1 MPNFFCHIEISTTD
15 LKKSEKFYEKLFNWK
30 IKSADFPDYSSFETG
45 KEPGGG
51 LMKVDKINPGEG
63 VMVYV
68 LVDDVDATLSE
79 AKNLGG
85 KIIKE
90 KTEIP
95 NIGWFGLFSDLDG
108 NVIGVF
114 KGK

>member
-1 MPNFFCHIEISTTD
+1 
-15 LKKSEKFYEKLFNWK
+15 
-30 IKSADFPDYSSFETG
+30 
-45 KEPGGG
+45 
-51 LMKVDKINPGEG
+51 
-63 VMVYV
+63 
-68 LVDDVDATLSE
+68 VDDVDATISK

>member
-1 MPNFFCHIEISTTD
+1 MPNFICHIEICTTD
-15 LKKSEKFYEKLFNWK
+15 LKKSEEFYRKIFNWK
-30 IKSADFPDYSSFETG
+30 IKSADFPDYSSFETE

-63 VMVYV
+63 VTVYV
-68 LVDDVDATLSE
+68 LVDDVDKTLSL
-79 AKNLGG
+79 AKKSGG

-95 NIGWFGLFSDLDG
+95 NIGWYGLFSDLDG
-108 NVIGVF
+108 NILGVF